1 MTDTVYGPVNDWATD
16 FDHGA
21 PEYNAN
27 LYKIWEDL
35 KSSGC
40 PIAHTE
46 RYGGT
51 WLPLTNELVH
61 EIAYDTEHFSSRSV
75 VVGQLKPSEIED
87 ALPAP
92 IGGAPP
98 ITSDPPFHQEAR
110 RILLP
115 AFAPKKIDPLR
126 DEIRQMCHDL
136 IDKMGDNEVIDA
148 AEEYAQHIPVMII
161 ASMAGLPKED
171 GDIFRSWVHV
181 ILSGI
186 GESREDR
193 EPVFLALNEYLEK
206 AILDHIENPRD
217 DLISFLLDAE
227 IMGNKLSREHVAG
240 TIILLMVAGIDTTWS
255 GIGNSIWHLA
265 TNPVD
270 RRRLIENPEM
280 LPVAIEEFLRA
291 YAPVTMARLVKQ
303 DFEFHGVQMK
313 EEDWVLLPFPA
324 ANRDEMKFENPDQV
338 IIDREENRHAAF
350 GLGIHRCLGSNLARL
365 EMNVAV
371 EVFLE
376 RFPDFEL
383 NTSEEMV
390 WSTGQV
396 RGPRQLPIRIK
407 ARK

>member
-1 MTDTVYGPVNDWATD
+1 LA
-16 FDHGA
+16 
-21 PEYNAN
+21 
-27 LYKIWEDL
+27 
-35 KSSGC
+35 
-40 PIAHTE
+40 
-46 RYGGT
+46 
-51 WLPLTNELVH
+51 
-61 EIAYDTEHFSSRSV
+61 
-75 VVGQLKPSEIED
+75 
-87 ALPAP
+87 
-92 IGGAPP
+92 
-98 ITSDPPFHQEAR
+98 
-110 RILLP
+110 
-115 AFAPKKIDPLR
+115 
-126 DEIRQMCHDL
+126 
-136 IDKMGDNEVIDA
+136 
-148 AEEYAQHIPVMII
+148 
-161 ASMAGLPKED
+161 
-171 GDIFRSWVHV
+171 
-181 ILSGI
+181 GI
-186 GESREDR
+186 GESREER

-206 AILDHIENPRD
+206 AIEDHIENPRD
-217 DLISFLLDAE
+217 DLISFLLEAE

-270 RRRLIENPEM
+270 RRRLIENPDM
-280 LPVAIEEFLRA
+280 LPMAIEEFLRA

-303 DFEFHGVQMK
+303 DYEFHGVQMK

-324 ANRDEMKFENPDQV
+324 ANRDEAKFENPDQV
-338 IIDREENRHAAF
+338 IIDREEKRHAAF